1 MIIPATGQVS
11 GDHTFVKSLQGYGY
25 LLVKVAGAA
34 DKKNATTVTGTMY
47 QVDPTSQKKS
57 QYDQFTVT
65 LATGKVH

>member
-1 MIIPATGQVS
+1 
-11 GDHTFVKSLQGYGY
+11 VKSLQGYGY

-34 DKKNATTVTGTMY
+34 DKKTATTVTMTMY

-57 QYDQFTVT
+57 QYDQATVT